1 MLWIMKCGTVES
13 IRENWVENST
23 LTLIK
28 TNELETVVK
37 LC

>member
-1 MLWIMKCGTVES
+1 MDNEMWDSRKYQ
-13 IRENWVENST
+13 RELGKNST